1 MSCSLDKI
9 EWATWRQRSTS
20 IQPQKDQQPES
31 AAWTVPYVSKC
42 FRSSLSSTL
51 VGPKNFWKSDIFKYH
66 GVNANLLKLDHY
78 QFCWHGNSMA
88 MPKAKVLQKQSFPL
102 HPHAYASARPSMETH
117 GKTMQNYIRS
127 MKELVHHKDCFTSW
141 VCNDEGRPPTKIPR
155 PSSCETS
162 RDNLERSQDEPS
174 QLYTYYIVLY
184 SSVRWL
190 YALAAGGKKFT
201 ASLPFQPWR
210 LEYLVKWCKANQ
222 NIAQAGIIW
231 HWMIPMRTYGL
242 MGALSQ
248 VAKANAFALD
258 TDYHSKLHD
267 L

>member
-1 MSCSLDKI
+1 MSWLTRQNRMSYLKARDLHLFSL
-9 EWATWRQRSTS
+9 RRS
-20 IQPQKDQQPES
+20 QKDQQPES

-127 MKELVHHKDCFTSW
+127 MRELVLHHKDCFTSW

-190 YALAAGGKKFT
+190 YALAAGGKKN
-201 ASLPFQPWR
+201 SLLRCRSNLGDRSTW
-210 LEYLVKWCKANQ
+210 
-222 NIAQAGIIW
+222 
-231 HWMIPMRTYGL
+231 
-242 MGALSQ
+242 
-248 VAKANAFALD
+248 
-258 TDYHSKLHD
+258 
-267 L
+267 